1 MPVKV
6 WHLVAEQFVIQ
17 LVRPKTI
24 GDGRGQQAHFAE
36 VGMTLG
42 ITQLMQFPRMTSCN
56 QDTVT
61 MIILPGT
68 KERDGVRELPDNVFR
83 RQFAE
88 PGKLQ
93 TKRTTAS
100 REIFHDSGSLDP

>member
-1 MPVKV
+1 MPVQMR
-6 WHLVAEQFVIQ
+6 HLVAEQFVIQ

-24 GDGRGQQAHFAE
+24 GDSRGQQAHLVE
-36 VGMTLG
+36 VGMTFG
-42 ITQLMQFPRMTSCN
+42 VAQLNQFPRVTSCN

-61 MIILPGT
+61 MIILPRT
-68 KERDGVRELPDNVFR
+68 KERDGVRELPDNIFR

-100 REIFHDSGSLDP
+100 REIFHDW